1 MKRRSLTM
9 AGGLLATTS
18 ALGILGCNDRRHAV
32 KSPLPALPEFDAA
45 RLQAKLEELRLAY
58 EARGFNVSETLQP
71 ALSADEVTAQCGWFP
86 APIPKEI
93 LALYGWRGG
102 QLETREKKDFPF
114 SFRDCAFVTPAD
126 ARHEYES
133 MMQTYGANP
142 GGARRA
148 PALAADRGHGR
159 AARHR
164 DVRRHRAGAHP
175 DGLRPQRRDP
185 DERHR
190 HADLLRAGGRP
201 VPSYLGSSFAFIGV
215 VIAATGYAGKGANA
229 NLGVGAGR
237 HHRLRRAVHAD
248 RRLVMATGT
257 AGSSA

>member
-71 ALSADEVTAQCGWFP
+71 ALSADEVTVQCGWFP

-142 GGARRA
+142 ADA
-148 PALAADRGHGR
+148 P
-159 AARHR
+159 
-164 DVRRHRAGAHP
+164 
-175 DGLRPQRRDP
+175 
-185 DERHR
+185 
-190 HADLLRAGGRP
+190 LLRISFPFAAYNGGW
-201 VPSYLGSSFAFIGV
+201 
-215 VIAATGYAGKGANA
+215 
-229 NLGVGAGR
+229 
-237 HHRLRRAVHAD
+237 
-248 RRLVMATGT
+248 LVMPCATQSLEPRLQRPIISVMQGVSVHYYSVET
-257 AGSSA
+257 LLATVIDWVRHPKFDGYGLPSSIELEIWQRHNPGIFAG